1 MILQSSVLKLVSFGL
16 MFNLFGTING
26 TNSDFTKKQL
36 VLVQLKDEQIGSKAN
51 DMLRVGNAWSTT
63 AFYVGIPRTILI
75 VLLIPTIGSAGYSL
89 AVQGLG
95 LGALTAG
102 AQFQPLLGKRRTCK
116 PCSMA
121 PKQNKK
127 S

>member
-51 DMLRVGNAWSTT
+51 DMLRVGNA
-63 AFYVGIPRTILI
+63 
-75 VLLIPTIGSAGYSL
+75 
-89 AVQGLG
+89 
-95 LGALTAG
+95 
-102 AQFQPLLGKRRTCK
+102 
-116 PCSMA
+116 
-121 PKQNKK
+121 
-127 S
+127 